1 MATGTVTLF
10 WYVACCGLCLFVGG
24 VATGLVIWG
33 QRKDRK
39 RREARRLAAE
49 GSESHDRDA
58 APSRVDPDPPA
69 R

>member
-10 WYVACCGLCLFVGG
+10 WYFACCGFSLFVAS
-24 VATGLVIWG
+24 VAAGLVVLG
-33 QRKDRK
+33 QRSDRK

-49 GSESHDRDA
+49 AGGADGSE
-58 APSRVDPDPPA
+58 APTRRVDPDPPA